1 MRKDEILLRMRQGA
15 TLTLAVNPWGGRI
28 PAAILKHPPSLEH
41 DVHIAWWQ
49 IQRLLDAQLLAF
61 DGATLE
67 KSTCLRLTRL
77 GLRQAGAE
85 GARDPA

>member
-1 MRKDEILLRMRQGA
+1 MRKDEILLRMRLGA

-28 PAAILKHPPSLEH
+28 PAAILKHPSLKH

-67 KSTCLRLTRL
+67 KSTTLRLTRL
-77 GLRQAGAE
+77 GQRQAGAE
-85 GARDPA
+85 GACGSA